1 MSTGPLRQRA
11 SPPSGSFYWNQ
22 PVPVGFQCICK
33 NGKWKG
39 KHPYLHWFW
48 ENSQRSLLLQNPFQ
62 NLLWE
67 NYFCPTRERKC
78 VAAKQWYFQ
87 IKQSN
92 DVPECGRVG
101 AMRACSSFP
110 PLPGRAE
117 QVWKFPHVTLYQLT
131 RLSTFRSFMGF
142 FFFLTSLSFCHH
154 LILKL
159 ERKGME
165 GRIANIRGFWKFPF
179 YATWVFLKNSSLS
192 VVFLWFWW
200 QPLCP
205 VLPLLYF
212 SVLPALCRA
221 PGDAGREDGDSHCL
235 GEESPVWILFF
246 FKLNPWT

>member
-1 MSTGPLRQRA
+1 MCL
-11 SPPSGSFYWNQ
+11 N
-22 PVPVGFQCICK
+22 VGEWGQWGLALLSRLFLAEQNRCG
-33 NGKWKG
+33 NS
-39 KHPYLHWFW
+39 HTLHCT
-48 ENSQRSLLLQNPFQ
+48 SLHVCLLLGVS
-62 NLLWE
+62 W
-67 NYFCPTRERKC
+67 
-78 VAAKQWYFQ
+78 V
-87 IKQSN
+87 
-92 DVPECGRVG
+92 
-101 AMRACSSFP
+101 
-110 PLPGRAE
+110 
-117 QVWKFPHVTLYQLT
+117 
-131 RLSTFRSFMGF
+131 F

-212 SVLPALCRA
+212 GVLPALCRA